1 MRNLNLNALRA
12 FEAAARSL
20 SFKQAAAELN
30 VTPSAVS
37 QLIRALE
44 ADLGA
49 ALFSRGHRQ
58 LSLTTA
64 GQSLLPPLR
73 TSFRL
78 ISDAAEQVRRE
89 PQHSLLTVSTT
100 TFFAESWLVPRLP
113 GFLRANP
120 DLDVH
125 VASDMALATLSG
137 GGADVAIRHGLG
149 NYEGMQ
155 SDLLMTPVIVPV
167 AAPSLVARLGRPTR
181 AADLLDWPKVQDGD
195 RGAWA
200 LWFAQQDVELT
211 VPIRGPSFDD
221 AGLLKA
227 AALSGQGVALLPAP
241 LVAPLIGVKALIEV
255 GPRTVLNQ
263 LAYYLV
269 APRSTLR
276 RRKIAAFRAWVL
288 AQLKTDRGALAGRDT
303 GHFNNG

>member
-1 MRNLNLNALRA
+1 MRIAHLNALRA
-12 FEAAARSL
+12 FEAAARLL

-37 QLIRALE
+37 QLIRSLE

-49 ALFSRGHRQ
+49 PLFNRGHRR

-73 TSFRL
+73 TGFRL

-89 PQHSLLTVSTT
+89 PQHGLLTVSTT
-100 TFFAESWLVPRLP
+100 TFFAETWLAPRLP

-125 VASDMALATLSG
+125 IASDMALANLAAG
-137 GGADVAIRHGLG
+137 CADVAIRHGLG

-155 SDLLMTPVIVPV
+155 SDLLLTPAIVPV
-167 AAPSLVARLGRPTR
+167 AAPSLVARLGRPTTP
-181 AADLLDWPKVQDGD
+181 ADLLDWPKVQDGD

-200 LWFAQQDVELT
+200 LWFSQQDVELT
-211 VPIRGPSFDD
+211 APIRGPSFDD
-221 AGLLKA
+221 AGLLKT

-241 LVAPLIGVKALIEV
+241 LLGQLVEAGELVEV
-255 GPRTVLNQ
+255 GPRAVLNQ

-269 APRSTLR
+269 APRATVR

-288 AQLKTDRGALAGRDT
+288 AQLAEGPACWHTVRQSY
-303 GHFNNG
+303 